1 MVLKRSHSAKLKSSP
16 AVSSQS
22 TGPMSPAI
30 KTCENLPQSDFLLME
45 LPRQIS
51 SAAGSRA
58 RTSALQGTARA
69 WPVNDLDCGSSTTA
83 SLASFD
89 HASRSWRT
97 SERCF
102 IEGWMPF
109 SDALPN
115 GGIMRGGE
123 LFQLGPLACPKF
135 ANGSGYW
142 PTPIKSDGKRVAEL
156 KLHSLAKR
164 CIGLPGCKW
173 NFAEHVA
180 AELDGYPTASFA
192 LSIMGFPP
200 TWTELEQPETP

>member
-1 MVLKRSHSAKLKSSP
+1 MSCK
-16 AVSSQS
+16 S
-22 TGPMSPAI
+22 TGPQSPAI
-30 KTCENLPQSDFLLME
+30 ETCANSPQSDLLPME
-45 LPRQIS
+45 LPLMS
-51 SAAGSRA
+51 SAVGSPARISASQGMARDWPATVRA
-58 RTSALQGTARA
+58 FGL
-69 WPVNDLDCGSSTTA
+69 NTTG

-89 HASRSWRT
+89 RASRSWRT
-97 SERCF
+97 SARCF

-109 SDALPN
+109 SDAWPN
-115 GGIMRGGE
+115 AGMMRGGE
-123 LFQLGPLACPKF
+123 LYQLGPLASPKF

-142 PTPIKSDGKRVAEL
+142 PTPIKSDGRRVAEL

-164 CIGLPGCKW
+164 CVGLPGCKW

-200 TWTELEQPETP
+200 TWTDLEPQETQSSPKSPN